1 MKKIVI
7 TIGIT
12 TIVTALVIIGGYFG
26 YTKIINKADN
36 INNEIIEKNENNS
49 VNVENQIPENT
60 ENISLE
66 KWSELTSVFYGENY
80 GFRPKKVICTA
91 LAEYKI
97 QVVIL
102 NDDEFLDELELD
114 PRTGIA
120 ISKTAKN
127 INLLTGKFDDEVLS
141 KVEFENDECLAIGY
155 IANGKENQIKDTYF
169 NNQDEYEFLTTVK
182 AGDRYNF
189 IVIPKSREATLK
201 VYTYKRTIEGELVFD
216 ELLTETKGTPL
227 LIKSGEYEVVPN
239 VGVVY
244 ECGDVKFTTMLI
256 TSGKDGTIV
265 KGDYENY
272 IKDISIYK

>member
-1 MKKIVI
+1 MKRIVI
-7 TIGIT
+7 TNVIT
-12 TIVTALVIIGGYFG
+12 AIITALIIIGGYFG

-49 VNVENQIPENT
+49 ENIENQIPENT

-66 KWSELTSVFYGENY
+66 KWSELTSIFYGENY
-80 GFRPKKVICTA
+80 GFRPQKVICTA

-102 NDDEFLDELELD
+102 NDDELIDELELD

-141 KVEFENDECLAIGY
+141 KVKFEREECLAIGY
-155 IANGKENQIKDTYF
+155 IAKGKENQIKDTYF
-169 NNQDEYEFLTTVK
+169 NNQEEYEFLTTVK
-182 AGDRYNF
+182 AGDLYNF
-189 IVIPKSREATLK
+189 IAIPKSREATLK
-201 VYTYKRTIEGELVFD
+201 VYTYQRTIEGELVFD
-216 ELLTETKGTPL
+216 ELLTEAKGTPL
-227 LIKSGEYEVVPN
+227 LIKSGEFEVVPN
-239 VGVVY
+239 VGIVY
-244 ECGDVKFTTMLI
+244 ECGDVKFTTPLI
-256 TSGKDGTIV
+256 TSGKDGTII

>member
-1 MKKIVI
+1 MKKTII
-7 TIGIT
+7 TILVT
-12 TIVTALVIIGGYFG
+12 SAVTATIIIGGYFC
-26 YTKIINKADN
+26 YTKIIKENN
-36 INNEIIEKNENNS
+36 GLNNEIKEESKVTENR
-49 VNVENQIPENT
+49 

-66 KWSELTSVFYGENY
+66 KWSELTSLFYGENY
-80 GFRPKKVICTA
+80 GFRPQKVICTA
-91 LAEYKI
+91 LEEYKI
-97 QVVIL
+97 QVIIFNYDDVI
-102 NDDEFLDELELD
+102 DELELD

-141 KVEFENDECLAIGY
+141 KVKFENDECLAIGY
-155 IANGKENQIKDTYF
+155 IVEGKEKEIKETYF
-169 NNQDEYEFLTTVK
+169 NNQEEYDFLTTVK
-182 AGDRYNF
+182 AGEQYNF

-201 VYTYKRTIEGELVFD
+201 VYTYERTIEGELVFD
-216 ELLTETKGTPL
+216 EFLTEAKGTPL

-244 ECGDVKFTTMLI
+244 ECGDLEFTIPLI
-256 TSGKDGTIV
+256 TSGKDGTII

>member
-1 MKKIVI
+1 MKRIVI
-7 TIGIT
+7 TNVIT
-12 TIVTALVIIGGYFG
+12 AIVTALVIIGGYFG

-49 VNVENQIPENT
+49 ENVENQMSENT

-66 KWSELTSVFYGENY
+66 KWSELTSVFYGKNY
-80 GFRPKKVICTA
+80 GFRPQKVICTA

-102 NDDEFLDELELD
+102 NDDEFIDELELD

-141 KVEFENDECLAIGY
+141 KVKFEREECLAIGY
-155 IANGKENQIKDTYF
+155 IAKGKGNQIKDTYF
-169 NNQDEYEFLTTVK
+169 NNQEEYEFLTTVK
-182 AGDRYNF
+182 VGDMYNF

-201 VYTYKRTIEGELVFD
+201 VYTYERTIEGELVFD
-216 ELLTETKGTPL
+216 ELLTEAKGTPL
-227 LIKSGEYEVVPN
+227 LIKSGEFEVVPN
-239 VGVVY
+239 VGIVY
-244 ECGDVKFTTMLI
+244 ECGDVKFTIPLI
-256 TSGKDGTIV
+256 TSGKDGTII

-272 IKDISIYK
+272 IKDISIYE